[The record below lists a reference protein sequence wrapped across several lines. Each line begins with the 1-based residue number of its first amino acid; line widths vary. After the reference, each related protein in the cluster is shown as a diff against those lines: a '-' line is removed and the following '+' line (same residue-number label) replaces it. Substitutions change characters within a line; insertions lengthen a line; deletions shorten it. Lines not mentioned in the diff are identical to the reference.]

1 MSFLHLFWRT
11 ARAILPLFATAFGRP
26 ATSPHAHP
34 AQCIASNTHSP
45 YLASAIFAYGGK
57 VMGSNFAQPLDGG
70 VFGSEALR
78 RVWYVTEAAN
88 LLRILA
94 RTT

>member
-1 MSFLHLFWRT
+1 MTRT
-11 ARAILPLFATAFGRP
+11 AY
-26 ATSPHAHP
+26 HP
-34 AQCIASNTHSP
+34 SHVQKGLGALQSCT
-45 YLASAIFAYGGK
+45 SAIFAYGGK
-57 VMGSNFAQPLDGG
+57 VMGGNFAEAPDGG
-70 VFGSEALR
+70 VFGPEALR